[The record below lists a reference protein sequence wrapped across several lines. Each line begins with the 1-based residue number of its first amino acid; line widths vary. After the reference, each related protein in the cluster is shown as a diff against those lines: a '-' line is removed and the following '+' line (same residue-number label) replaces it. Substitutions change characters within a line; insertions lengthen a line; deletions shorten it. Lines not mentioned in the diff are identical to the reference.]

1 MDAVKSSRNLKLL
14 LIPVVLSVFSMG
26 CARGMKKHENEL
38 VLRDN
43 RIVELEG
50 ANANLLNQVDR
61 IKHREKN
68 EANRIKTLAGS
79 SLVGTGIVVNVR
91 DNDVVSLTLP
101 SSSYFSVGNVKLKQE
116 AKSNLKRISLLLK
129 KQFFN
134 KTVRIEGHTDNEPVV
149 RTKGKYKTNWELS
162 AARAISVLY
171 YLTNECGLSPDN
183 IYIAGFGEFRP
194 IADNKTKSGRNQ
206 NRRVEIVIIP

>member
-1 MDAVKSSRNLKLL
+1 MEAMKSRRNLKLI
-14 LIPVVLSVFSMG
+14 LIPVVLCVFSMG
-26 CARGMKKHENEL
+26 CARGMRKHESEL
-38 VLRDN
+38 QFRDN
-43 RIVELEG
+43 KIIELEST
-50 ANANLLNQVDR
+50 NANLLNQVDR

-68 EANRIKTLAGS
+68 EANRIKTIAGN

-116 AKSNLKRISLLLK
+116 AKSNLKRISQLLK

-134 KTVRIEGHTDNEPVV
+134 KGVRIEGHTDNEPVK
-149 RTKGKYKTNWELS
+149 RAKGKYKTNWELS

-171 YLTNECGLSPDN
+171 YLTDECGLSPEN
-183 IYIAGFGEFRP
+183 IYIAGFGEHRP